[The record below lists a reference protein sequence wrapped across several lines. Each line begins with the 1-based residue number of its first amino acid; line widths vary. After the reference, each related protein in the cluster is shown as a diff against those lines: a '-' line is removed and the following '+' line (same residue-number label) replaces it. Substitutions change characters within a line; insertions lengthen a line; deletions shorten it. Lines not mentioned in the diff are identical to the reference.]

1 MDKQSLTRLQR
12 QLTGKYVATN
22 GLFWMAYVCIWGFGA
37 VYLKGKGFSST
48 ETGIITALGGLISV
62 VFQPLLA
69 ARMENGGRLSVRQAF
84 MLCLGAA
91 CICDVVLLVCPAAAA
106 LALACLFLAVMALFQ
121 MNSAVLNSL
130 GMEYVNLGI
139 PVNYGLARGAGSV
152 CFALLSLALG
162 FVTERF
168 GVDALIVLS
177 LVFSLC
183 LIGLLATY
191 QSTRKLKEMYGLGS
205 RVPEKVNSSSPQPED
220 SSHPIDSTKF
230 DADSSQKAEAGN
242 VAPTAMPPT
251 ENLSAS
257 TTATT
262 HLSATAT
269 PASEIDSIAARRT
282 REQDA
287 SVPSPGMRAMF
298 AADRGLLIL
307 LLGFFLIFVGHFM
320 NNTYMIDLVGRF
332 GGSDADMGI
341 ATAFAAS
348 LELPAMI
355 LVNFLVKRISS
366 ANVLRISAVSYV
378 MKTVILLGAVNM
390 PVLLL
395 SQLCQFGAY
404 AFFVPAS
411 VYYINERVPDQYK
424 VTGQSA
430 LGMATMGL
438 GGAVGNFLGG
448 RVQDVFG
455 VSGMVVVCV
464 TCTIVGAMFTFAGLG
479 KNHAKN

>member
-1 MDKQSLTRLQR
+1 
-12 QLTGKYVATN
+12 
-22 GLFWMAYVCIWGFGA
+22 
-37 VYLKGKGFSST
+37 
-48 ETGIITALGGLISV
+48 
-62 VFQPLLA
+62 
-69 ARMENGGRLSVRQAF
+69 
-84 MLCLGAA
+84 
-91 CICDVVLLVCPAAAA
+91 
-106 LALACLFLAVMALFQ
+106 
-121 MNSAVLNSL
+121 
-130 GMEYVNLGI
+130 
-139 PVNYGLARGAGSV
+139 
-152 CFALLSLALG
+152 
-162 FVTERF
+162 
-168 GVDALIVLS
+168 
-177 LVFSLC
+177 
-183 LIGLLATY
+183 
-191 QSTRKLKEMYGLGS
+191 
-205 RVPEKVNSSSPQPED
+205 
-220 SSHPIDSTKF
+220 
-230 DADSSQKAEAGN
+230 
-242 VAPTAMPPT
+242 
-251 ENLSAS
+251 
-257 TTATT
+257 
-262 HLSATAT
+262 
-269 PASEIDSIAARRT
+269 
-282 REQDA
+282 
-287 SVPSPGMRAMF
+287 MRAMF

-355 LVNFLVKRISS
+355 LVNFLVKRISP